1 MADEMEDVE
10 APSPTK
16 TAFTLWMAGSTEE
29 VGQWLLHGAIPLTE
43 HAAPWKGQ
51 YVGLRDRADLA
62 ADRHRQRCR
71 TERKS
76 FDKNDMWLL
85 KIELDFKAFAEMS
98 TEKVNEP
105 GRGWITRLHYENS
118 WSSGPD
124 WGVWYYTGKPF
135 SLNARGVKF
144 EVFKAY

>member
-43 HAAPWKGQ
+43 HAATWKGK
-51 YVGLRDRADLA
+51 YVGLRDRADHA

-71 TERKS
+71 TECKS
-76 FDKNDMWLL
+76 FDKKDMWLL
-85 KIELDFKAFAEMS
+85 KIELDLKAFADMI
-98 TEKVNEP
+98 TEKVTSP
-105 GRGWITRLHYENS
+105 GVGGSRVCTTRAL
-118 WSSGPD
+118 
-124 WGVWYYTGKPF
+124 GVLALTGGYGTTPG
-135 SLNARGVKF
+135 SHSA
-144 EVFKAY
+144 

>member
-43 HAAPWKGQ
+43 HAATWKGQ

-71 TERKS
+71 TECKS
-76 FDKNDMWLL
+76 FDKKDMWLL
-85 KIELDFKAFAEMS
+85 KIELDLKALCVQAWNLRSGLGLCCS
-98 TEKVNEP
+98 TQLQHSC
-105 GRGWITRLHYENS
+105 IFL
-118 WSSGPD
+118 
-124 WGVWYYTGKPF
+124 
-135 SLNARGVKF
+135 
-144 EVFKAY
+144 